1 MSPPK
6 VGRDLDRAPE
16 TAQYSSTMAGW
27 ADALERSHPNA
38 ILSAKRVTAIDIDIL
53 PGYFRTRRRF
63 DQEGATDRVQ
73 QWLHEHAGNELSISD
88 WVTVEYSSALDQ
100 APSRADRA
108 LSRRQSPRQFQRL
121 RAQSLNLLPVN
132 AEDFQT
138 ATKSANQHASGLCG
152 GDALHLAIAVA
163 NGATLCTLDR
173 RMAEAGST
181 LGIGTVLL

>member
-1 MSPPK
+1 MLWN
-6 VGRDLDRAPE
+6 GA
-16 TAQYSSTMAGW
+16 TQ
-27 ADALERSHPNA
+27 NA
-38 ILSAKRVTAIDIDIL
+38 ILSAKCVTAIDIDIL
-53 PGYFRTRRRF
+53 PGYFRTRRRLDPGRRDGSRATMAARACRQRAF
-63 DQEGATDRVQ
+63 DQRLGHRGIFF
-73 QWLHEHAGNELSISD
+73 H
-88 WVTVEYSSALDQ
+88 ALDQ

-108 LSRRQSPRQFQRL
+108 LSPRQSPRQFQRL

-138 ATKSANQHASGLCG
+138 ATKLANQHASELGG